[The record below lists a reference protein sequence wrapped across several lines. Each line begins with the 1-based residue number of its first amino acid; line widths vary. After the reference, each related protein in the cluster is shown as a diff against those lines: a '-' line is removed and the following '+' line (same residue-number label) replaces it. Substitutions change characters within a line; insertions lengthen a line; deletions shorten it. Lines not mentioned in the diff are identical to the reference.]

1 MSETYVKI
9 YTNTIN
15 NQIRGE
21 GERER
26 PFSSPHQS
34 VIAQPEGD
42 GVWIFLGFFIPFLL
56 LSPNKTDTSMK
67 KFDAVRMGEIL
78 RRK

>member
-21 GERER
+21 GERET
-26 PFSSPHQS
+26 FSSPHQS

-56 LSPNKTDTSMK
+56 LSPNKTDMSMK
-67 KFDAVRMGEIL
+67 KFDAMRMGEIL